1 MAINFSKVKSLTIPE
16 GSVSKITISNKIVW
30 QKDTGGLPAEY
41 QQIDYIYAPSN
52 NGAYIDLGIQYA
64 HGCTFEIGWVY
75 TDNDIQIFGATDTTG
90 AYRCLL
96 SAHFNNGPG
105 SSYYGTS
112 NNQFINIFYPPNDT
126 TIGKLIRHKAVYKPG
141 ANQGYI
147 EDLDT
152 GEKTFFTIQD
162 YTISNNLY
170 LLGQNYKGHY
180 RGLRLKQ
187 ISYFKYWDNNDNLLR
202 DMVPCYRKSDNV
214 IGMYDKVSKILFTNA
229 GTGTFYKE
237 LPANT
242 SDYVEDD
249 IDII

>member
-1 MAINFSKVKSLTIPE
+1 MAMDFSKVKSIIIPE

-64 HGCTFEIGWVY
+64 NGCTFEIGWVY
-75 TDNDIQIFGATDTTG
+75 TGNDIQIFGATNATG

-96 SAHFNNGPG
+96 SAHFDGAG
-105 SSYYGTS
+105 HWYYGS
-112 NNQFINIFYPPNDT
+112 INNVYTNISYPPNDT
-126 TIGKLIRHKAVYKPG
+126 TTGKLMEQKAVYKVGPG
-141 ANQGYI
+141 AGYI
-147 EDLDT
+147 EDLNT
-152 GEKTFFTIQD
+152 SEKLSFTIHN
-162 YTISNNLY
+162 YTVSNNLF
-170 LLGQNYKGHY
+170 LLGQNYKGNY
-180 RGLRLKQ
+180 RGNGLKQ

-249 IDII
+249 TDII

>member
-1 MAINFSKVKSLTIPE
+1 MDFSKVKTLTIPE

-30 QKDTGGLPAEY
+30 QKDTGGLPSEY

-64 HGCTFEIGWVY
+64 NGCIFEIGWVY
-75 TDNDIQIFGATDTTG
+75 TGNDIQIFGATNATG

-96 SAHFNNGPG
+96 SAHLNNGPG

-126 TIGKLIRHKAVYKPG
+126 TLGKLIRHKSVYKPG

-152 GEKTFFTIQD
+152 GEKTHFTIQD
-162 YTISNNLY
+162 YTIPNNLY
-170 LLGQNYKGHY
+170 LLGQNYKGNY

-214 IGMYDKVSKILFTNA
+214 IGMYDKVSKTLFTNA

-237 LPANT
+237 VPTNA

>member
-1 MAINFSKVKSLTIPE
+1 MDFSKVKSINIPE

-30 QKDTGGLPAEY
+30 QKDTGGLPSEY
-41 QQIDYIYAPSN
+41 QQIDYIYAPSG

-75 TDNDIQIFGATDTTG
+75 TDNNIQIFGATDTTG
-90 AYRCLL
+90 TYRCLL
-96 SAHFNNGPG
+96 SAHFDNRPG

-112 NNQFINIFYPPNDT
+112 NNQFINIFYPQNDT
-126 TIGKLIRHKAVYKPG
+126 TIGKLIKQKVVYKSG
-141 ANQGYI
+141 NNQGYT

-152 GEKTFFTIQD
+152 GEKISFTIQD

-170 LLGQNYKGHY
+170 LLGQNYKGNY
-180 RGLRLKQ
+180 RGNGLKQ
-187 ISYFKYWDNNDNLLR
+187 ISYFKYWDNNENLLR
-202 DMVPCYRKSDNV
+202 DMIPCYRKSDNV
-214 IGMYDKVSKILFTNA
+214 IGMYDKVSNTFLTNA

-237 LPANT
+237 MPTNT